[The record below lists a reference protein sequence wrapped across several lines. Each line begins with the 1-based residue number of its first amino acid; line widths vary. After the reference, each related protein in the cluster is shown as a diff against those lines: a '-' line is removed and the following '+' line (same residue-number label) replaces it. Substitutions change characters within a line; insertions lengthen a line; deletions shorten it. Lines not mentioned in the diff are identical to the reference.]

1 MIFVEENCSRQDED
15 FHDSQ
20 FRVDQVFHEATGFPA
35 RALVCHREDEE
46 EDVEEVG

>member
-15 FHDSQ
+15 FHDSE
-20 FRVDQVFHEATGFPA
+20 FRVNQVFHKATGFPI

-46 EDVEEVG
+46 EDVEKVG